1 MNVRTYPRG
10 ADVRLS
16 PHFHLRELECGCG
29 RCGETLVDLDHV
41 ARLEALRERLD
52 GRSIEITSG
61 YRCPAHNAA
70 VGGHP
75 ASEHM
80 AGVATDIVV
89 GGLPPDQV
97 ADAAVEAGFSGL
109 GRYDTFTHV
118 DSRDLAYRGGVAS
131 RWDRRTASPA

>member
-41 ARLEALRERLD
+41 VRLEALREGLD
-52 GRSIEITSG
+52 GRAIEITSG

-75 ASEHM
+75 TSEHM

-89 GGLPPDQV
+89 GGLPPEQV
-97 ADAAVEAGFSGL
+97 ADRAEARFSGV

-118 DSRDLAYRGGVAS
+118 DSRDLGYRGGVAS
-131 RWDRRTASPA
+131 RWDRRTVSHA